1 MGSRS
6 KPKRESKKPKKD
18 RKLETIAGI
27 ETETPEVEVIRKP
40 RRPKETSPDED

>member
-6 KPKRESKKPKKD
+6 KPKRETKKPKKD

-27 ETETPEVEVIRKP
+27 ETDTPNVEVVRKP
-40 RRPKETSPDED
+40 RKVKEPSEDEE